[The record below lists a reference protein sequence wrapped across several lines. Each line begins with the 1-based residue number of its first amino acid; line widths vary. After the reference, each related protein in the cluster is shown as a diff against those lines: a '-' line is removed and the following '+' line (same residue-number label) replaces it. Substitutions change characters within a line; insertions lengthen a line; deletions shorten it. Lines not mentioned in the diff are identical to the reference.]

1 MTDSPTLTGQ
11 DIAEAQGAVRG
22 LLDRILAGTGTTSND
37 YVALRVL
44 AARGPWA
51 SANALRDYL
60 AGQPQLDLDQRSA
73 AALLDGLRTRGLITS
88 ESDGN
93 TGPVQLTAVGTELNA
108 DLGRAVAEV
117 TGELYAS
124 IDRDDLAT
132 AHRVL
137 VQVTERAG
145 QLPAGLRGSAGGL
158 GPRGSAR
165 G

>member
-1 MTDSPTLTGQ
+1 MIDAPTLTGQ
-11 DIAEAQGAVRG
+11 DIAEAQGAVSG
-22 LLDRILAGTGTTSND
+22 LLDRILAGTGCTSND
-37 YVALRVL
+37 YVTLRVV

-51 SANALRDYL
+51 SAEALRDYL

-73 AALLDGLRTRGLITS
+73 GTLLDGLQARGLITS
-88 ESDGN
+88 DAAGDV
-93 TGPVQLTAVGTELNA
+93 GRVQLTASGA
-108 DLGRAVAEV
+108 DLHDNLGRAVAEA

-145 QLPAGLRGSAGGL
+145 QLRAGLRGSAGSP